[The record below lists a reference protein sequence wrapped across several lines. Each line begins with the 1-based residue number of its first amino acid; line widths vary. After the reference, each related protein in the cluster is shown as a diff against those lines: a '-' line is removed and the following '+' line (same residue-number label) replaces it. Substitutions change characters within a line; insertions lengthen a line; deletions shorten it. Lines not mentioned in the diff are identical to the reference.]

1 MKVFGVYVLTF
12 IILYSIF
19 NQIWTSIYLE
29 AHIWFV
35 VFNDYDLNHH
45 YETKHTEKYQNL
57 IDMELE
63 KLLMRLHFLLRFTP
77 PLMELS
83 CHSLLRDY

>member
-1 MKVFGVYVLTF
+1 MDFYLFRSPHLVCGE
-12 IILYSIF
+12 
-19 NQIWTSIYLE
+19 QI
-29 AHIWFV
+29 V

-77 PLMELS
+77 PLMEWS

>member
-1 MKVFGVYVLTF
+1 MDFYLFRSPHLVCGE
-12 IILYSIF
+12 
-19 NQIWTSIYLE
+19 QI
-29 AHIWFV
+29 V

>member
-1 MKVFGVYVLTF
+1 MDFYLFRSPHLVCGE
-12 IILYSIF
+12 
-19 NQIWTSIYLE
+19 QI
-29 AHIWFV
+29 V

-63 KLLMRLHFLLRFTP
+63 KLLMSYTF
-77 PLMELS
+77 
-83 CHSLLRDY
+83 Y

>member
-1 MKVFGVYVLTF
+1 MDFCLFRSPHLVCGE
-12 IILYSIF
+12 
-19 NQIWTSIYLE
+19 QI
-29 AHIWFV
+29 V

>member
-1 MKVFGVYVLTF
+1 MDFYLFRSPHLVCGE
-12 IILYSIF
+12 
-19 NQIWTSIYLE
+19 QI
-29 AHIWFV
+29 V
-35 VFNDYDLNHH
+35 VFNGYDLNHH

>member
-1 MKVFGVYVLTF
+1 MDFYLFRSPYLVCGE
-12 IILYSIF
+12 
-19 NQIWTSIYLE
+19 QI
-29 AHIWFV
+29 V

>member
-1 MKVFGVYVLTF
+1 MDF
-12 IILYSIF
+12 
-19 NQIWTSIYLE
+19 YLFRSPHLVCGE
-29 AHIWFV
+29 PIV

>member
-1 MKVFGVYVLTF
+1 MDFYLFRSPHLVCGE
-12 IILYSIF
+12 
-19 NQIWTSIYLE
+19 QI
-29 AHIWFV
+29 V

-57 IDMELE
+57 IDMKLE
-63 KLLMRLHFLLRFTP
+63 KLLIRLHFLLRFTP

-83 CHSLLRDY
+83 CHSLLRVY